1 MALARQGQLED
12 AIKPLKQVTQ
22 LAPDHPEA
30 LKQLERVRQR
40 IQEQV
45 TDHQA
50 RAEEALSKG
59 DLEKLTDVLIYQEGQ
74 AADKRINIGRIINQ
88 NLSDK
93 KEGVRYGDDPWR
105 GQFYKDG
112 LALAAADFL
121 KSTGKDFFSADDKE
135 IGEYIEKIMKNE
147 NGDARVKRF
156 IAKVLSDAA
165 LIYYSYPE
173 SWNKIGFPG
182 PAYPEG
188 YAYLGCGEAEKWE
201 PKYNME
207 SF

>member
-1 MALARQGQLED
+1 MPYEIDKNYNSLDRLD
-12 AIKPLKQVTQ
+12 KWDDVTQ
-22 LAPDHPEA
+22 EVIKKRLEEAKTEPDFFY
-30 LKQLERVRQR
+30 L
-40 IQEQV
+40 
-45 TDHQA
+45 
-50 RAEEALSKG
+50 AEEPARV
-59 DLEKLTDVLIYQEGQ
+59 LEKLTDVLIYQEGQ